1 MNILAIAGNTFR
13 ESARD
18 RIFYVLLVFA
28 IVMLL
33 CSKAIGWIGLDE
45 AKITLDFSLTIIWFF
60 GVIIAIYVGTG
71 LVHKEIDKR
80 TIYTVLSK
88 PVEKYEFIVGKYIGL
103 LMMLFINILIMG
115 VIFLAYHWL
124 TLGRPGLRL
133 PLAVFMIYLELA
145 FITAMAMMFG
155 SMASPILS
163 AVFTFC
169 MFLAGHFSDAYML
182 LVKRAEKFHRPVSA
196 VLFRFLYWVMPNL
209 TFFDIKSEAVHPT
222 LPLYAKDIL
231 LPIAYCIIY
240 STILLIVSL
249 YFFKRRNF

>member
-1 MNILAIAGNTFR
+1 MNILTIAGNTFK

-45 AKITLDFSLTIIWFF
+45 VKITQDFSLTTIWFF

-71 LVHKEIDKR
+71 LVYKEIDKK

-88 PVEKYEFIVGKYIGL
+88 PVEKYEFILGKYIGL
-103 LMMLFINILIMG
+103 LLMLFVNILIMCA
-115 VIFLAYHWL
+115 IFLAYHWL
-124 TLGRPGLRL
+124 TLGRPSLRL
-133 PLAVFMIYLELA
+133 PLAVFLIYLELV

-169 MFLAGHFSDAYML
+169 MFVAGHCSDAYML
-182 LVKRAEKFHRPVSA
+182 LAERAQKFHQPVSGN
-196 VLFRFLYWVMPNL
+196 LFRFFYWVMPNL
-209 TFFDIKSEAVHPT
+209 TFFDIKSRAVQPT
-222 LPLYAKDIL
+222 LPLVAKDIV
-231 LPIAYCIIY
+231 LPIGYCVIY
-240 STILLIVSL
+240 SAILITISL
-249 YFFKRRNF
+249 FFFKRRNF